1 MLEEESRKKLIMATK
16 EINELKKREASFQ
29 VRYLYLI
36 NCVALLGA
44 VHYAVAQMEKSRTVT
59 HISLLDSLL
68 APYWII
74 NHPLFLVTTNL
85 LKFY

>member
-36 NCVALLGA
+36 NFVALLGA
-44 VHYAVAQMEKSRTVT
+44 VHYAVAQMEKS
-59 HISLLDSLL
+59 
-68 APYWII
+68 
-74 NHPLFLVTTNL
+74 
-85 LKFY
+85 